1 MGSTADQYQ
10 DRPAGLLLWFV
21 LVCRVMPRSLM
32 FQDTLQLYKA
42 KSSIFNSCF
51 LILLY
56 VYWKMEFNSFRF
68 STTVYISWRFTV
80 NDFTGPRS
88 TSASPSVAHN

>member
-32 FQDTLQLYKA
+32 FQDKLQLYKA

-51 LILLY
+51 FILLY
-56 VYWKMEFNSFRF
+56 VYWKMEFNLFRF
-68 STTVYISWRFTV
+68 STTVYISWRLTV
-80 NDFTGPRS
+80 NYFTGPRW

>member
-21 LVCRVMPRSLM
+21 LVCRSGYVALCRVVCSFKTNYNYTRLKVPSLRVVSLYSCICSG
-32 FQDTLQLYKA
+32 FLQQ
-42 KSSIFNSCF
+42 
-51 LILLY
+51 
-56 VYWKMEFNSFRF
+56 
-68 STTVYISWRFTV
+68 YISCRLTV

>member
-32 FQDTLQLYKA
+32 FQDKLQYNYTRAKVPYLTVVSLY
-42 KSSIFNSCF
+42 SCMSTGRWSLICSGF
-51 LILLY
+51 L
-56 VYWKMEFNSFRF
+56 K
-68 STTVYISWRFTV
+68 
-80 NDFTGPRS
+80 
-88 TSASPSVAHN
+88 